1 MATKAILGLG
11 VSFDVKVSDSWVHIG
26 EVEDI
31 SGPNLSSDDV
41 EVTNH
46 DSQGGYREYIA
57 GLKDGGSISI
67 SGNFVGDDAGQVQ
80 MLADQK
86 SGTVR
91 EYRMLLPDAEAEAE
105 RTRWAYLAAVT
116 SVGFTYPPG
125 DAMKFS
131 GEFKISGE
139 PELYADLAGEPL
151 VVGANSEAA
160 TTDNTNG
167 TATIAMTVHD
177 TDGNAILGIT
187 NDEFKATI
195 DGGTEAAFADI
206 AEMGHVTY
214 VNGVYYAT
222 YTNAVETYAFTD
234 IKARNVVIQA
244 SLSVVI
250 TNV

>member
-139 PELYADLAGEPL
+139 PELFED
-151 VVGANSEAA
+151 
-160 TTDNTNG
+160 
-167 TATIAMTVHD
+167 
-177 TDGNAILGIT
+177 
-187 NDEFKATI
+187 
-195 DGGTEAAFADI
+195 FAD
-206 AEMGHVTY
+206 Y
-214 VNGVYYAT
+214 DDNW
-222 YTNAVETYAFTD
+222 
-234 IKARNVVIQA
+234 
-244 SLSVVI
+244 SV
-250 TNV
+250 

>member
-1 MATKAILGLG
+1 LATKSILGLG
-11 VSFDVKVSDSWVHIG
+11 VSLDVKVADNWVHIG

-80 MLADQK
+80 MIADQK
-86 SGTVR
+86 SGIVR
-91 EYRMLLPDAEAEAE
+91 EYRMLLPDDETESD

-116 SVGFTYPPG
+116 NVGFTYPTS

-139 PELYADLAGEPL
+139 PELFEDESDYD
-151 VVGANSEAA
+151 
-160 TTDNTNG
+160 TNW
-167 TATIAMTVHD
+167 
-177 TDGNAILGIT
+177 
-187 NDEFKATI
+187 E
-195 DGGTEAAFADI
+195 
-206 AEMGHVTY
+206 
-214 VNGVYYAT
+214 
-222 YTNAVETYAFTD
+222 
-234 IKARNVVIQA
+234 
-244 SLSVVI
+244 
-250 TNV
+250 

>member
-1 MATKAILGLG
+1 MATKSILGLG
-11 VSFDVKVSDSWVHIG
+11 VSLDVKVADNWVHIG

-80 MLADQK
+80 MIADQK
-86 SGTVR
+86 SGIVR
-91 EYRMLLPDAEAEAE
+91 EYRMLLPDDETESD

-116 SVGFTYPPG
+116 NVGFTYPTS

-139 PELYADLAGEPL
+139 PELFEDESDYD
-151 VVGANSEAA
+151 
-160 TTDNTNG
+160 TNW
-167 TATIAMTVHD
+167 
-177 TDGNAILGIT
+177 
-187 NDEFKATI
+187 E
-195 DGGTEAAFADI
+195 
-206 AEMGHVTY
+206 
-214 VNGVYYAT
+214 
-222 YTNAVETYAFTD
+222 
-234 IKARNVVIQA
+234 
-244 SLSVVI
+244 
-250 TNV
+250 